1 MNMATS
7 GSIVRRDR
15 PFRKTAVVA
24 AGGREGV
31 AMDRAR
37 QLEDELQK
45 NVSLQSARFGGPP
58 PLASGRDAGDSCA
71 LLTER
76 ELEEIRR
83 GLRAGAGPPMV
94 RSWIERLLADHDERV
109 RRDRALAVRL
119 LSAAHE

>member
-15 PFRKTAVVA
+15 PFRKTAVA

-37 QLEDELQK
+37 HLEDELQK
-45 NVSLQSARFGGPP
+45 NVSLQSARFAGPLP
-58 PLASGRDAGDSCA
+58 MASVRDAGDSCA

-83 GLRAGAGPPMV
+83 GVRAEAGPPKV
-94 RSWIERLLADHDERV
+94 LSWIERLLADHDERV